1 MPDTF
6 DPTMIEL
13 LVDDIGEDAARELL
27 QLFFQDSA
35 EKLDLLREPDDACTT
50 HRVQRHAYALK
61 SAAAAFGFA
70 GLSALAQS
78 LEIDAPALS
87 PSELTARTQSL
98 SAALAA
104 ARTLSPLP

>member
-27 QLFFQDSA
+27 QLFFRDSA
-35 EKLDLLREPDDACTT
+35 EKLDLLCEADAACTT
-50 HRVQRHAYALK
+50 RRAQRHAYALK

-78 LEIDAPALS
+78 LEVDAPALS
-87 PSELTARTQSL
+87 PSEFTARTQSL
-98 SAALAA
+98 SDALAT
-104 ARTLSPLP
+104 ARTRAPLP